1 MRRWSCLNII
11 SEYYH
16 SKLNSFV
23 RFDMSDFFIILCLI
37 LCPIISLWS
46 GFSYI
51 QERRKRRYV
60 FRSRR

>member
-1 MRRWSCLNII
+1 
-11 SEYYH
+11 
-16 SKLNSFV
+16 
-23 RFDMSDFFIILCLI
+23 
-37 LCPIISLWS
+37 CPIISLWS

>member
-1 MRRWSCLNII
+1 MSWSHYL
-11 SEYYH
+11 
-16 SKLNSFV
+16 
-23 RFDMSDFFIILCLI
+23 
-37 LCPIISLWS
+37 ISLWS

>member
-1 MRRWSCLNII
+1 
-11 SEYYH
+11 
-16 SKLNSFV
+16 
-23 RFDMSDFFIILCLI
+23 
-37 LCPIISLWS
+37 IISLWS

>member
-1 MRRWSCLNII
+1 MNSNPRMQIA
-11 SEYYH
+11 YYY

>member
-1 MRRWSCLNII
+1 
-11 SEYYH
+11 
-16 SKLNSFV
+16 
-23 RFDMSDFFIILCLI
+23 MSDFFIILCLI

-60 FRSRR
+60 FRVMLPTY

>member
-1 MRRWSCLNII
+1 M
-11 SEYYH
+11 
-16 SKLNSFV
+16 
-23 RFDMSDFFIILCLI
+23 
-37 LCPIISLWS
+37 SLWS

>member
-1 MRRWSCLNII
+1 
-11 SEYYH
+11 
-16 SKLNSFV
+16 
-23 RFDMSDFFIILCLI
+23 MSDFFIILCLILCPIISLWSGFSYIIILCLI

>member
-1 MRRWSCLNII
+1 
-11 SEYYH
+11 
-16 SKLNSFV
+16 
-23 RFDMSDFFIILCLI
+23 
-37 LCPIISLWS
+37 PIISLWS

>member
-1 MRRWSCLNII
+1 
-11 SEYYH
+11 
-16 SKLNSFV
+16 
-23 RFDMSDFFIILCLI
+23 
-37 LCPIISLWS
+37 SLWS

>member
-1 MRRWSCLNII
+1 MESL
-11 SEYYH
+11 
-16 SKLNSFV
+16 
-23 RFDMSDFFIILCLI
+23 
-37 LCPIISLWS
+37 PISLWS

>member
-1 MRRWSCLNII
+1 M
-11 SEYYH
+11 
-16 SKLNSFV
+16 
-23 RFDMSDFFIILCLI
+23 
-37 LCPIISLWS
+37 ISLWS

>member
-1 MRRWSCLNII
+1 
-11 SEYYH
+11 
-16 SKLNSFV
+16 
-23 RFDMSDFFIILCLI
+23 MSDFFIILRLI

-46 GFSYI
+46 SFSYI

>member
-1 MRRWSCLNII
+1 
-11 SEYYH
+11 
-16 SKLNSFV
+16 
-23 RFDMSDFFIILCLI
+23 
-37 LCPIISLWS
+37 ISLWS

>member
-1 MRRWSCLNII
+1 
-11 SEYYH
+11 
-16 SKLNSFV
+16 
-23 RFDMSDFFIILCLI
+23 MSDFFIILCLI

-51 QERRKRRYV
+51 HV

>member
-1 MRRWSCLNII
+1 
-11 SEYYH
+11 
-16 SKLNSFV
+16 
-23 RFDMSDFFIILCLI
+23 MSDFFIILCLI
-37 LCPIISLWS
+37 LCPIFSLWS

>member
-1 MRRWSCLNII
+1 
-11 SEYYH
+11 
-16 SKLNSFV
+16 
-23 RFDMSDFFIILCLI
+23 
-37 LCPIISLWS
+37 WS

>member
-1 MRRWSCLNII
+1 
-11 SEYYH
+11 
-16 SKLNSFV
+16 
-23 RFDMSDFFIILCLI
+23 MSDLF
-37 LCPIISLWS
+37 PIISLWS